1 MPAETGPPGGGT
13 VPAHDADVLLGRVA
27 RGDERAF
34 ELLYDAAA
42 PAVYGLARRVVR
54 DPAMAEEVAQEV
66 MIEVWRSAARYDPAR
81 GGAMAW
87 IATIAHRRA
96 VDRVR
101 REQAAGEREARAA
114 REGAGGTGAGGTGA
128 GGAPD
133 PVAERVETRLEHE
146 RVRRCLRTL
155 TRLQRE
161 SVTLAYYGGHT
172 YREVAA
178 LVGAPPNTV
187 RTRMRDGIIRL
198 RDCLGVAG

>member
-1 MPAETGPPGGGT
+1 MPAEAGPPGRGA
-13 VPAHDADVLLGRVA
+13 VSAPDADLLLGRTA

-34 ELLYDAAA
+34 ELLYDVVAA
-42 PAVYGLARRVVR
+42 PVHGLARRVVR
-54 DPAMAEEVAQEV
+54 DPAMAEEVTQEV
-66 MIEVWRSAARYDPAR
+66 MIEVWRSAARYDPDR

-87 IATIAHRRA
+87 IMTIAHRRA

-101 REQAAGEREARAA
+101 REQSAGEREARAA
-114 REGAGGTGAGGTGA
+114 EPGASAHGPAA
-128 GGAPD
+128 AD
-133 PVAERVETRLEHE
+133 PVAERVEARLEHE

-155 TRLQRE
+155 TQLQRE

-172 YREVAA
+172 YREVAT

-198 RDCLGVAG
+198 RDCLGVER

>member
-1 MPAETGPPGGGT
+1 MPAETGPPGGT
-13 VPAHDADVLLGRVA
+13 LPARDADVLLGRVA

-34 ELLYDAAA
+34 EELYDVAA
-42 PAVYGLARRVVR
+42 PAVFGLARRVVR

-114 REGAGGTGAGGTGA
+114 REGEGGAGS

>member
-1 MPAETGPPGGGT
+1 MPAETGPPGRGA
-13 VPAHDADVLLGRVA
+13 VSAHDADRLLGRAA

-34 ELLYDAAA
+34 ELLYDVAAA
-42 PAVYGLARRVVR
+42 SVHGLARRVVR
-54 DPAMAEEVAQEV
+54 DAAMAEEVTQEV
-66 MIEVWRSAARYDPAR
+66 MIEVWRSAARYDPER

-87 IATIAHRRA
+87 IMTIAHRRA

-114 REGAGGTGAGGTGA
+114 GSGTGGA
-128 GGAPD
+128 HAPAAAD
-133 PVAERVETRLEHE
+133 PVAERVEARLEHE

-155 TRLQRE
+155 THLQRE
-161 SVTLAYYGGHT
+161 SVTLAYYGGHS
-172 YREVAA
+172 YREVAD

-198 RDCLGVAG
+198 RDCLGVER

>member
-13 VPAHDADVLLGRVA
+13 VSGHDPDALLGRTA

-34 ELLYDAAA
+34 ELLYDVVA
-42 PAVYGLARRVVR
+42 PPVHGLVRRVVR
-54 DPAMAEEVAQEV
+54 DPAMAEEVTQEV
-66 MIEVWRSAARYDPAR
+66 LIEVWRSAARYDPGR
-81 GGAMAW
+81 GGATAW
-87 IATIAHRRA
+87 ILTIAHRRA

-101 REQAAGEREARAA
+101 REQAAGEREARTAHP
-114 REGAGGTGAGGTGA
+114 GAGGGH
-128 GGAPD
+128 D
-133 PVAERVETRLEHE
+133 PVGERVEARLEHE
-146 RVRRCLRTL
+146 RVRRCLGTL

-161 SVTLAYYGGHT
+161 SVTLAYYGGHS

-198 RDCLGVAG
+198 RDCLGVER